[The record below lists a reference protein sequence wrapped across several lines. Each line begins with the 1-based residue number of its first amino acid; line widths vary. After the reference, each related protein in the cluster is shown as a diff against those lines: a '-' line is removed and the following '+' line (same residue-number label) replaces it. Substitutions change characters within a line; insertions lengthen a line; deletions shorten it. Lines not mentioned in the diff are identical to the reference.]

1 MKANLQIKP
10 TRSLDTLELTSDYYR
25 NKTHERQYYKAIR
38 KDKTNSKILSI
49 IDSIPDNETA
59 QKRYWKT
66 YHCQDVIIQ
75 QSDKFKGSL
84 CRKRWCTECCR
95 IKTAELTNSYKQPM
109 LDLGQLYFVTL
120 TAPTIS
126 GSKLKKE
133 IQKRIKAFQLIKDN
147 LRKTYKI
154 KLNGI
159 RKIEVTYNEKT
170 NEYHPHFHL
179 IQDNLEATELI
190 KALWLNQFP
199 DAKKEAQDIR
209 YIDTTNESGF
219 IELFKYATKETNTKG
234 KQYSGDVLHT
244 IYNSIQGQ
252 RIYQTYGNVKKIKA
266 PIEAQTN
273 EMEIDYVPEQNNIW
287 YYEKSAIDWVTFD
300 NQLLINTLEIKNKI
314 ETQKLISLT
323 TQLINES
330 YAEKSQ
336 KQSNTIKHPIN

>member
-10 TRSLDTLELTSDYYR
+10 THSLDTLETSSDYYR

-59 QKRYWKT
+59 QKRYWNT

-95 IKTAELTNSYKQPM
+95 IKTAEMTNGYKQPM

-120 TAPTIS
+120 TTPNVS
-126 GSKLKKE
+126 GSNLKKE
-133 IQKRIKAFQLIKDN
+133 IQKMIDVFYLIKDN

-179 IQDNLEATELI
+179 IQDNLEASNLVLN
-190 KALWLNQFP
+190 LWLKHF
-199 DAKKEAQDIR
+199 KKASIKGQDIR
-209 YIDTTNESGF
+209 RIDTTNETAF
-219 IELFKYATKETNTKG
+219 IELFKYATKETNSKG
-234 KQYSGDVLHT
+234 QQYDGEVLHT
-244 IYNSIQGQ
+244 IYSSIGSK
-252 RIYQTYGNVKKIKA
+252 RIYQTYGNIRKIPK
-266 PIEAQTN
+266 PKTPTEN

-300 NQLLINTLEIKNKI
+300 NQLLINTLEIKHKI
-314 ETQKLISLT
+314 ETQKLISLSNK
-323 TQLINES
+323 LITES

-336 KQSNTIKHPIN
+336 KQSNSTKHQIN

>member
-10 TRSLDTLELTSDYYR
+10 THSLDTLELTSDYYR

-49 IDSIPDNETA
+49 IDSIPDNEPA

-109 LDLGQLYFVTL
+109 LDLGKLYFVTL

-126 GSKLKKE
+126 GSNLKKE

-199 DAKKEAQDIR
+199 FADKEAQDIR
-209 YIDTTNESGF
+209 QIDTTNESGF
-219 IELFKYATKETNTKG
+219 IELFKYATKETNSKG
-234 KQYSGDVLHT
+234 KQYDGEVLHT

-266 PIEAQTN
+266 PKTPTEN

-300 NQLLINTLEIKNKI
+300 NQLLINTLEIKHKI
-314 ETQKLISLT
+314 ETQKLISLSNK
-323 TQLINES
+323 LINES

-336 KQSNTIKHPIN
+336 KQSNTTKHQVN

>member
-10 TRSLDTLELTSDYYR
+10 THSLDTLETSSDYYR

-49 IDSIPDNETA
+49 IDSIPDNEPA

-95 IKTAELTNSYKQPM
+95 IKTAEMTNGYKQPM
-109 LDLGQLYFVTL
+109 LALGQLYFVTL
-120 TAPTIS
+120 TTPNVS
-126 GSKLKKE
+126 GSNLKKE
-133 IQKRIKAFQLIKDN
+133 IQKMIDVFYLIKDN
-147 LRKTYKI
+147 IRKTYKI
-154 KLNGI
+154 KLNGM

-179 IQDNLEATELI
+179 IQDNLEASNLVLNLWI
-190 KALWLNQFP
+190 KHF
-199 DAKKEAQDIR
+199 KKASIKGQDIR
-209 YIDTTNESGF
+209 QIDTTNENAF
-219 IELFKYATKETNTKG
+219 IELFKYATKETNPKG
-234 KQYSGDVLHT
+234 KQYSGEVLHT
-244 IYNSIQGQ
+244 IYSSIGSK
-252 RIYQTYGNVKKIKA
+252 RIYQTYGNIRKIPK
-266 PIEAQTN
+266 PKTPTEN

-300 NQLLINTLEIKNKI
+300 NQLLINTLEIKHKI
-314 ETQKLISLT
+314 ETQKLISLSNK
-323 TQLINES
+323 LITES

-336 KQSNTIKHPIN
+336 KQSNTTKHQVN